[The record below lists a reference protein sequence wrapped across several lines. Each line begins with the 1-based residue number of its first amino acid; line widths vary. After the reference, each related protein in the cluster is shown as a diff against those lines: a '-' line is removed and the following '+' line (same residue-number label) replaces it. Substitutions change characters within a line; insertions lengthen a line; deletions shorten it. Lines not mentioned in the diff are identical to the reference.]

1 MLHEHKWIN
10 LDAAEALA
18 QHTSEHELD
27 LNGLT
32 SISVEVA
39 GALAR
44 CQTGLCLNGLTSISV
59 EMAEA
64 LAKHTTGLCL
74 FGLTSISV
82 EVAATLAAHRGLLNL
97 GGLTSLSD
105 AAADA
110 LEVHGNVF
118 VGTNL
123 TIETVK
129 RFETI
134 NLAIAERF
142 LASPH
147 QPSFFFKYKWI
158 DLDAA
163 EALAKHTA
171 GLFLSGLTSISVEVA
186 EALAKHTSDEGLEL
200 SGLTSISVEVA
211 EALAKH
217 PDGLFLSGLT
227 SISVEV
233 AEALAKCS
241 YLDIPLDSLPPAAA
255 QILRDAG
262 HGE

>member
-1 MLHEHKWIN
+1 MVEFLADPDYVVLHEHKWIN

-105 AAADA
+105 AAAAEKAWSQLYAGFEDYFSDIDLLIVPGNAVGAFRLEDGIPKTVGGKTMENYVDASLVRSIITLTGHPVIAIPCGLDHLGLPFGVQIVGPRRGDKLLLEAAAA
-110 LEVHGNVF
+110 LEGRLQTDANIVRPKPNIED
-118 VGTNL
+118 L
-123 TIETVK
+123 T
-129 RFETI
+129 
-134 NLAIAERF
+134 L
-142 LASPH
+142 
-147 QPSFFFKYKWI
+147 
-158 DLDAA
+158 
-163 EALAKHTA
+163 
-171 GLFLSGLTSISVEVA
+171 
-186 EALAKHTSDEGLEL
+186 
-200 SGLTSISVEVA
+200 
-211 EALAKH
+211 
-217 PDGLFLSGLT
+217 
-227 SISVEV
+227 
-233 AEALAKCS
+233 
-241 YLDIPLDSLPPAAA
+241 
-255 QILRDAG
+255 
-262 HGE
+262 